1 MTRVRSSTRVSSAT
15 TSELRAYPSRVA
27 MGMIVDRLNSQRGAI
42 ASSDERATTVM
53 RFRLIKATR
62 RLTIQLMRK
71 KRHEMPRQASL
82 VKRRAE
88 NRHARW
94 ERSCCNRGAARSAK
108 QLLTLSLSLS
118 LSLFLSPAGRQRYNV
133 YLRRGSNNGTENG
146 DEQSPFRCIIVHHPP
161 R

>member
-1 MTRVRSSTRVSSAT
+1 
-15 TSELRAYPSRVA
+15 

-42 ASSDERATTVM
+42 ASSDERATAVM

-82 VKRRAE
+82 VKRGAE

-118 LSLFLSPAGRQRYNV
+118 FSLQPGVSDITCIYGGGQTMGRR
-133 YLRRGSNNGTENG
+133 TEMNRV
-146 DEQSPFRCIIVHHPP
+146 PFDVS
-161 R
+161 